1 MNDNDI
7 VKNIES
13 WSKFLADLFKEP
25 EIIDALAAIEKRKPG
40 TLANFE
46 GDKLI
51 DEGEPLQENV
61 ISYTPVVTE
70 AQEATT
76 EGLVDATG
84 GLVETPQSEKSRI
97 MKKVK
102 EVKAHL
108 ENAGKQRSTG
118 IPAKDELNIN
128 NTSEEVSVEP
138 VPVEAVP
145 TETPQ
150 VEEVDEPVIQSLPD
164 VVSTGET
171 APMQE
176 TQEAKPEVQPLP
188 GVDVTNEQNVNN
200 QSVEN
205 TVNNDVSSLSD
216 VDVATTAVDMANQ
229 SLASTIENVSGE
241 KGKDFVKKDL
251 GLATKV

>member
-128 NTSEEVSVEP
+128 NTSEEV
-138 VPVEAVP
+138 
-145 TETPQ
+145 
-150 VEEVDEPVIQSLPD
+150 DEPVIQSLPD